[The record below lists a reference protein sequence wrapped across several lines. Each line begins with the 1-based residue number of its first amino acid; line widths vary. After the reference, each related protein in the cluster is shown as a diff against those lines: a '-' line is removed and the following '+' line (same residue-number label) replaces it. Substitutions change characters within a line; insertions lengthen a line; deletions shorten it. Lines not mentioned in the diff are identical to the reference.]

1 MKCKLNMDLS
11 ELRAFANDEDHCYLR
26 AVFVPTE
33 IGLLQSLSLGNQA
46 QFTLN
51 IYPGRD
57 ADGNVN
63 EKEMEAIQTSFH
75 SGELEKQTYYVD
87 RVAVEVEP
95 FVMKRSRDSQYGKKG
110 DIIMDG
116 NNARV
121 YKTIAI
127 TCFHKL
133 VDGKEQPLLDENA
146 LKTRANTIKNF
157 RIKNGDWIDLTK
169 YIAESENPE
178 EHEEEPTDDDYDE
191 AQDKQNPINKPK
203 PKKF

>member
-26 AVFVPTE
+26 AVFVPVE
-33 IGLLQSLSLGNQA
+33 IGLLQSLSLGNRA

-63 EKEMEAIQTSFH
+63 EKEMEAIQEAFH
-75 SGELEKQTYYVD
+75 SGELEKQTYYVA
-87 RVAVEVEP
+87 RVTVEVEP
-95 FVMKRSRDSQYGKKG
+95 FVMKRPRDSQYGKKG

-121 YKTIAI
+121 YKTVDV
-127 TCFHKL
+127 TCFHEL
-133 VDGKEQPLLDENA
+133 VDGKEQPLLDENV
-146 LKTRANTIKNF
+146 LKTRANAVRNF

-178 EHEEEPTDDDYDE
+178 TQEEEPTDEGYDE
-191 AQDKQNPINKPK
+191 AQDKQKPINKPK